1 MKKTSISGGQ
11 QREVTHLNPLAS
23 NGAVAPLASNPAHT
37 NGGGSSRG
45 SYRITFLGIGG
56 ASVGASVARNGAR
69 GGIGGA
75 SVGASVAG
83 SSVGVGGTV
92 VGGAVV
98 GSSVGSAVVVAS
110 SVVVVGSAVVVVVSV
125 LLLGVMFSI
134 LGICLGA
141 FFICLVTCL
150 RILRL
155 LVVRRATC
163 L

>member
-56 ASVGASVARNGAR
+56 ASVGASVA
-69 GGIGGA
+69 
-75 SVGASVAG
+75 G

-110 SVVVVGSAVVVVVSV
+110 SVVVVGSAVVVVV
-125 LLLGVMFSI
+125 L
-134 LGICLGA
+134 
-141 FFICLVTCL
+141 
-150 RILRL
+150 
-155 LVVRRATC
+155 
-163 L
+163 

>member
-98 GSSVGSAVVVAS
+98 GSSVGSAVVV
-110 SVVVVGSAVVVVVSV
+110 VGSAVVVVVLV

-141 FFICLVTCL
+141 FFICLAMALVRSGTRL
-150 RILRL
+150 RETRMSRK
-155 LVVRRATC
+155 LV
-163 L
+163 